1 MPRYRHLVRLAN
13 RQLQHWFPGAS
24 RQTRL
29 PQANHAFAALHQGN
43 YATIP
48 NYLVTDLRYMDAGD
62 KAQKRQAGPPG
73 TGLPI
78 AMSAITTS
86 ALDTP
91 SRRSMERTCDDLAIF
106 VIVVVGFVA
115 SLTFRDYGL
124 GWDDYTHAEYADLLL
139 RMYGSGFK
147 DTGALSFANLY
158 MYGGGFDMAAAL
170 LHKVIPLELFET
182 RRLLGAVVGIIGLSV
197 TWRLGRRVGGP
208 LAGLAALL
216 LLALCPTFYGHMF
229 MNPKDAPFAVAMVI
243 LMLGLVRLA
252 EEYPSPSPRT
262 ILIVGLGAGLSLGS
276 RILGGLAL
284 IYAVIGFLPMLL
296 EEIRTQGG
304 REAVRRFVYVVYTL
318 LPGLI
323 LGYLVMGLIWPWSII
338 EPGNPF
344 HALSYF
350 SHFFEKPWKEMFDG
364 ALVSVP
370 DMPWSYLPTL
380 FALQLPEVLLGL
392 SIAAAIAT
400 LLALPRADVSGRR
413 KTILLMLTLAATLP
427 IAVAIVKR
435 PALYNGI
442 RHFIF
447 VIPPMTVLAGTAF
460 AWGMN
465 WLKENRRSWQPAALA
480 VFSFGL
486 LLPLGEM
493 IRLHPYQYTHF
504 NHIAGTVRGADY
516 RYMLDY
522 WGLALKQ
529 ASDSLREELDERQE
543 VPPRGRK
550 WKVAV
555 CGPQRPAQVAL
566 GPDFTIGWDSHA
578 ADFAMTLGEFY
589 CKGLTAPVMVEIKRD
604 DVVFARVYDIRG
616 RSISSLLAIPAP

>member
-1 MPRYRHLVRLAN
+1 MP
-13 RQLQHWFPGAS
+13 
-24 RQTRL
+24 
-29 PQANHAFAALHQGN
+29 GN
-43 YATIP
+43 E
-48 NYLVTDLRYMDAGD
+48 
-62 KAQKRQAGPPG
+62 AQKRQSRAATGD

-78 AMSAITTS
+78 AMSSITTS
-86 ALDTP
+86 AIETP
-91 SRRSMERTCDDLAIF
+91 SRRSVERTCDDLA
-106 VIVVVGFVA
+106 VLVLAVVALIAG
-115 SLTFRDYGL
+115 LTFRDYGL

-182 RRLLGAVVGIIGLSV
+182 KRLLGAVVGVIGLAV

-252 EEYPSPSPRT
+252 EQYPNPSPRT
-262 ILIVGLGAGLSLGS
+262 ILIVGLGAGLSIGS

-284 IYAVIGFLPMLL
+284 VYALVGFIPLLL
-296 EEIRTQGG
+296 EDARTHSA
-304 REAVRRFVYVVYTL
+304 REAAHRLLHVVYVL
-318 LPGLI
+318 LPGLV
-323 LGYLVMGLIWPWSII
+323 LGYLVMGLIWPWSIM

-344 HALSYF
+344 HALTYF
-350 SHFFEKPWKEMFDG
+350 SSFFEKPWKEMFDG

-392 SIAAAIAT
+392 LIAGVVGS
-400 LLALPRADVSGRR
+400 LMSLSRNDVSGRR
-413 KTILLMLTLAATLP
+413 KTIFLMLTLAATLP
-427 IAVAIVKR
+427 LLIAMVKR

-442 RHFIF
+442 RHFVF
-447 VIPPMTVLAGTAF
+447 VIPPMTVLAGAAF
-460 AWGMN
+460 GWGMN
-465 WLKENRRSWQPAALA
+465 WLKENRRSWHPAAVA

-486 LLPLGEM
+486 LLPLSEM

-504 NHIAGTVRGADY
+504 NHIAGTVRSADALF
-516 RYMLDY
+516 MLDY
-522 WGLALKQ
+522 WGLAFKQ
-529 ASDSLREELDERQE
+529 ASDGLRDQLDERQE
-543 VPPRGRK
+543 VPPHGRK

-589 CKGLTAPVMVEIKRD
+589 CKGLTAPVLVEIKRD

>member
-1 MPRYRHLVRLAN
+1 M
-13 RQLQHWFPGAS
+13 
-24 RQTRL
+24 
-29 PQANHAFAALHQGN
+29 
-43 YATIP
+43 
-48 NYLVTDLRYMDAGD
+48 
-62 KAQKRQAGPPG
+62 
-73 TGLPI
+73 
-78 AMSAITTS
+78 
-86 ALDTP
+86 P
-91 SRRSMERTCDDLAIF
+91 SRRSVARTCDDLAI
-106 VIVVVGFVA
+106 IVLAAVGLVA

-139 RMYGSGFK
+139 RMYGSGFR
-147 DTGALSFANLY
+147 DAGALSFANLY
-158 MYGGGFDMAAAL
+158 MYGGGFDMTAAL

-182 RRLLGAVVGIIGLSV
+182 RRLLGAVVGIVGLTV

-262 ILIVGLGAGLSLGS
+262 ILIVGLGAGLSIGS

-284 IYAVIGFLPMLL
+284 IYAIVGFVPLL
-296 EEIRTQGG
+296 LDEIRAHGG
-304 REAVRRFVYVVYTL
+304 REAIRRFMRVVYVL

-338 EPGNPF
+338 APGNPF
-344 HALSYF
+344 QAATYF
-350 SHFFEKPWKEMFDG
+350 SQFFEKPWKEMFDG

-392 SIAAAIAT
+392 SIAAVVGT
-400 LLALPRADVSGRR
+400 VVALSRADVSGRR
-413 KTILLMLTLAATLP
+413 KTILLMLTLAAVLP
-427 IAVAIVKR
+427 IAVAMVKR

-460 AWGMN
+460 AWGMK
-465 WLKENRRSWQPAALA
+465 WLKQNHRSWQPAALA
-480 VFSFGL
+480 AFSFGL

-504 NHIAGTVRGADY
+504 NHIAGTVRAADDL
-516 RYMLDY
+516 YMLDY
-522 WGLALKQ
+522 WGLAFKQ
-529 ASDSLREELDERQE
+529 ASDGLREELTERQE
-543 VPPRGRK
+543 VPPHGRK

>member
-1 MPRYRHLVRLAN
+1 
-13 RQLQHWFPGAS
+13 
-24 RQTRL
+24 
-29 PQANHAFAALHQGN
+29 
-43 YATIP
+43 
-48 NYLVTDLRYMDAGD
+48 
-62 KAQKRQAGPPG
+62 
-73 TGLPI
+73 
-78 AMSAITTS
+78 MSSITTS
-86 ALDTP
+86 VIDTP
-91 SRRSMERTCDDLAIF
+91 VRRSMERTCDDLAIL
-106 VIVVVGFVA
+106 VLAAVGLIA

-139 RMYGSGFK
+139 RMYGSGFT
-147 DTGALSFANLY
+147 DTDALSFANLY

-182 RRLLGAVVGIIGLSV
+182 RRLLGAVVGVIGLAV

-262 ILIVGLGAGLSLGS
+262 ILIVGLGAGLSVGS

-284 IYAVIGFLPMLL
+284 VYAVVGFVPLIL
-296 EEIRTQGG
+296 EEIHTHSA
-304 REAVRRFVYVVYTL
+304 REATRRFVGVVYVL

-323 LGYLVMGLIWPWSII
+323 LGYLVMGLIWPWSIM

-344 HALSYF
+344 QALTYF

-392 SIAAAIAT
+392 AIAGAVGT
-400 LLALPRADVSGRR
+400 FMSLPRTDVSARR
-413 KTILLMLTLAATLP
+413 KTILLMLTSAATLP
-427 IAVAIVKR
+427 LVVAMVKR

-447 VIPPMTVLAGTAF
+447 VIPPMAVLAGLAF
-460 AWGMN
+460 ARGMN
-465 WLKENRRSWQPAALA
+465 WLTEHRRKWQPAAVA
-480 VFSFGL
+480 AFSFGL

-504 NHIAGTVRGADY
+504 NHIAGTVRAADY
-516 RYMLDY
+516 RFMLDY

-529 ASDSLREELDERQE
+529 ASDGLRETLAERQE
-543 VPPRGRK
+543 TPPKGHK

-566 GPDFTIGWDSHA
+566 GPDFTIGWDSRA

>member
-1 MPRYRHLVRLAN
+1 
-13 RQLQHWFPGAS
+13 
-24 RQTRL
+24 
-29 PQANHAFAALHQGN
+29 
-43 YATIP
+43 
-48 NYLVTDLRYMDAGD
+48 
-62 KAQKRQAGPPG
+62 
-73 TGLPI
+73 
-78 AMSAITTS
+78 MSSITTS
-86 ALDTP
+86 AIDTP
-91 SRRSMERTCDDLAIF
+91 SRRSVERTCDDLAIF
-106 VIVVVGFVA
+106 ALAAVALVA

-147 DTGALSFANLY
+147 DAGALSFANLY
-158 MYGGGFDMAAAL
+158 MYGGGFDMTAAL

-182 RRLLGAVVGIIGLSV
+182 RRLLGAVVGVIGLAV

-252 EEYPSPSPRT
+252 EEYPQPSPRT
-262 ILIVGLGAGLSLGS
+262 ILIVGLGAGLSIGS
-276 RILGGLAL
+276 RVLGGLAL
-284 IYAVIGFLPMLL
+284 VYALFGFVPLFL
-296 EEIRTQGG
+296 EEIRTYGA
-304 REAVRRFVYVVYTL
+304 RKAAHRFLHVAYVL
-318 LPGLI
+318 CPGLI
-323 LGYLVMGLIWPWSII
+323 LGYLIMGLIWPWSIMQ
-338 EPGNPF
+338 PGNPF
-344 HALSYF
+344 HAVTYF

-392 SIAAAIAT
+392 LTAGVVGSFMS
-400 LLALPRADVSGRR
+400 LSRSDVPGRR

-427 IAVAIVKR
+427 LLIAMLKR

-460 AWGMN
+460 AQAMN
-465 WLKENRRSWQPAALA
+465 WLKENRRSWQPAAMA

-504 NHIAGTVRGADY
+504 NHIAGTVRAADDL
-516 RYMLDY
+516 YMLDY

-529 ASDSLREELDERQE
+529 ASDGLREEINERQE
-543 VPPRGRK
+543 APPHGRK

-589 CKGLTAPVMVEIKRD
+589 CKGLTAPVLVEIKRD

-616 RSISSLLAIPAP
+616 RSISSLLSIPAP

>member
-1 MPRYRHLVRLAN
+1 
-13 RQLQHWFPGAS
+13 
-24 RQTRL
+24 
-29 PQANHAFAALHQGN
+29 
-43 YATIP
+43 
-48 NYLVTDLRYMDAGD
+48 
-62 KAQKRQAGPPG
+62 
-73 TGLPI
+73 
-78 AMSAITTS
+78 MSSITTS
-86 ALDTP
+86 AIETP
-91 SRRSMERTCDDLAIF
+91 ARRSVEKTCDDLAI
-106 VIVVVGFVA
+106 IVLSAVA
-115 SLTFRDYGL
+115 LIAGLTFRDYGL

-182 RRLLGAVVGIIGLSV
+182 RRLLGAVVGVIGLAV
-197 TWRLGRRVGGP
+197 TWRLGRRLGGP

-229 MNPKDAPFAVAMVI
+229 MNPKDAPFAVAMAI
-243 LMLGLVRLA
+243 LLMGLVRLA
-252 EEYPSPSPRT
+252 EEYPAPSPRT
-262 ILIVGLGAGLSLGS
+262 ILIVGFGAGLSLGC
-276 RILGGLAL
+276 RVLGGLAL
-284 IYAVIGFLPMLL
+284 IYAAVGFLPLLL
-296 EEIRTQGG
+296 EEFRKQGA
-304 REAVRRFVYVVYTL
+304 REAAYRFVHVVYVL

-323 LGYLVMGLIWPWSII
+323 FGYLVMGLIWPWSIM
-338 EPGNPF
+338 EPGHPLE
-344 HALSYF
+344 AVTYF

-392 SIAAAIAT
+392 LVAAVVMS
-400 LLALPRADVSGRR
+400 LMSLSRADVTARR
-413 KTILLMLTLAATLP
+413 KTVLLMLTLAATLP
-427 IAVAIVKR
+427 LVVAMVKR

-447 VIPPMTVLAGTAF
+447 VIPPMAVLAGFAF
-460 AWGMN
+460 ARTMD
-465 WLKENRRSWQPAALA
+465 WLGEKRRSWQPVALA
-480 VFSFGL
+480 VFTFGL
-486 LLPLGEM
+486 LLPLSEM

-504 NHIAGTVRGADY
+504 NHIAGTVRGADDLF
-516 RYMLDY
+516 MLDY

-529 ASDSLREELDERQE
+529 ASDGLREQLIERQE
-543 VPPRGRK
+543 IPPQNGK

-566 GPDFTIGWDSHA
+566 GPDFTIGWDSQS

>member
-1 MPRYRHLVRLAN
+1 
-13 RQLQHWFPGAS
+13 
-24 RQTRL
+24 
-29 PQANHAFAALHQGN
+29 
-43 YATIP
+43 
-48 NYLVTDLRYMDAGD
+48 
-62 KAQKRQAGPPG
+62 
-73 TGLPI
+73 
-78 AMSAITTS
+78 MSSITTS
-86 ALDTP
+86 AIDTP
-91 SRRSMERTCDDLAIF
+91 LRRSVERTCDDLAILALGVVA
-106 VIVVVGFVA
+106 VIA

-158 MYGGGFDMAAAL
+158 MYGGGFDMVAAL

-182 RRLLGAVVGIIGLSV
+182 RRLLGAVVGVIGLTV

-252 EEYPSPSPRT
+252 EEYPEPSPRT
-262 ILIVGLGAGLSLGS
+262 ILIIGLGAGLSIGS

-284 IYAVIGFLPMLL
+284 VYALIGFIPLL
-296 EEIRTQGG
+296 LAEIHNNGAR
-304 REAVRRFVYVVYTL
+304 AAAHRFLHVVYVL

-323 LGYLVMGLIWPWSII
+323 LGYLVMGLIWPWSIM
-338 EPGNPF
+338 EPANPF
-344 HALSYF
+344 HALTYF

-392 SIAAAIAT
+392 SIAGVIGT
-400 LLALPRADVSGRR
+400 FVVLPRNDVTAPR

-427 IAVAIVKR
+427 LLIAMVKR

-447 VIPPMTVLAGTAF
+447 VIPPMTVLAGAAF
-460 AWGMN
+460 AWGLN
-465 WLKENRRSWQPAALA
+465 WLGDRRRSWQPAAVAL
-480 VFSFGL
+480 FSFGL

-504 NHIAGTVRGADY
+504 NHIAGTVRAADD

-529 ASDSLREELDERQE
+529 ASDGLRDELAERQE
-543 VPPRGRK
+543 APPKGRK

-589 CKGLTAPVMVEIKRD
+589 CKGLTAPVLVEIKRD

>member
-1 MPRYRHLVRLAN
+1 
-13 RQLQHWFPGAS
+13 
-24 RQTRL
+24 
-29 PQANHAFAALHQGN
+29 
-43 YATIP
+43 
-48 NYLVTDLRYMDAGD
+48 
-62 KAQKRQAGPPG
+62 
-73 TGLPI
+73 
-78 AMSAITTS
+78 MSSITTS
-86 ALDTP
+86 IIDTP
-91 SRRSMERTCDDLAIF
+91 SRRSVERTCDDLAI
-106 VIVVVGFVA
+106 VVLAAVGLVA

-182 RRLLGAVVGIIGLSV
+182 RRLLGAVVGVIGLAV

-216 LLALCPTFYGHMF
+216 LLALCPTYYGHMF

-252 EEYPSPSPRT
+252 EEYPAPSPST
-262 ILIVGLGAGLSLGS
+262 VLIVGVGAGLSLGS
-276 RILGGLAL
+276 RVLGGLAL
-284 IYAVIGFLPMLL
+284 LYALIGFVPLFA
-296 EEIRTQGG
+296 EEFRIQGA
-304 REAVRRFVYVVYTL
+304 RASLRRFAHVLYIL
-318 LPGLI
+318 LPSLV
-323 LGYLVMGLIWPWSII
+323 LGYLIMGLIWPWSVI

-344 HALSYF
+344 RALTYF
-350 SHFFEKPWKEMFDG
+350 SSFFEKPWKEMFDG

-392 SIAAAIAT
+392 LAAGVVG
-400 LLALPRADVSGRR
+400 ALISLSRSDVTARR
-413 KTILLMLTLAATLP
+413 KTILLMLTTAATLP
-427 IAVAIVKR
+427 VLIAMVKR

-447 VIPPMTVLAGTAF
+447 VIPPMAVLAGTAF
-460 AWGMN
+460 AGGMN
-465 WLKENRRSWQPAALA
+465 WLGDNRRNWQPAAVA
-480 VFSFGL
+480 IFAFGL
-486 LLPLGEM
+486 LLPLTEM

-504 NHIAGTVRGADY
+504 NHIAGTVRAADD

-529 ASDSLREELDERQE
+529 ASDGLRDELDERQE
-543 VPPRGRK
+543 SPPHGRK

>member
-1 MPRYRHLVRLAN
+1 
-13 RQLQHWFPGAS
+13 
-24 RQTRL
+24 
-29 PQANHAFAALHQGN
+29 
-43 YATIP
+43 
-48 NYLVTDLRYMDAGD
+48 
-62 KAQKRQAGPPG
+62 
-73 TGLPI
+73 
-78 AMSAITTS
+78 MSAITTS

-91 SRRSMERTCDDLAIF
+91 ARRSAERTCDDLAIF
-106 VIVVVGFVA
+106 ALAVVTLVA
-115 SLTFRDYGL
+115 GLTFRDYGL

-147 DTGALSFANLY
+147 DTAALSFANLY

-170 LHKVIPLELFET
+170 LHKIIPLELFET
-182 RRLLGAVVGIIGLSV
+182 RRLLGAVVGVVGLAV

-208 LAGLAALL
+208 LAGLATLL

-252 EEYPSPSPRT
+252 EEYPNPTPRS
-262 ILIVGLGAGLSLGS
+262 ILIIGLGAGLSIGS

-284 IYAVIGFLPMLL
+284 IYALAGFVPLL
-296 EEIRTQGG
+296 AEEIHIHGAQ
-304 REAVRRFVYVVYTL
+304 EAARRMLHVLRVLV
-318 LPGLI
+318 PGLI
-323 LGYLVMGLIWPWSII
+323 VGYLVMGLIWPWSIMQ
-338 EPGNPF
+338 PDNPF
-344 HALSYF
+344 QALTYF
-350 SHFFEKPWKEMFDG
+350 SQFFEKPWKEMFDG

-380 FALQLPEVLLGL
+380 FALQLPEVLLAL
-392 SIAAAIAT
+392 
-400 LLALPRADVSGRR
+400 LLAGVVGTFMSLSRPDVSARR
-413 KTILLMLTLAATLP
+413 KTIFLMLTLAASLP
-427 IAVAIVKR
+427 LVIAMVKR

-442 RHFIF
+442 RHFVF
-447 VIPPMTVLAGTAF
+447 VIPPMAVLAGASF

-465 WLKENRRSWQPAALA
+465 WLKSNHRRWQPAALA
-480 VFSFGL
+480 VFTFGL
-486 LLPLGEM
+486 LLPLSEM
-493 IRLHPYQYTHF
+493 IRLHPYEYTHF
-504 NHIAGTVRGADY
+504 NHIAGTVRSADNFF
-516 RYMLDY
+516 MLDY

-529 ASDSLREELDERQE
+529 ASDGLREELVERQE
-543 VPPRGRK
+543 AAPAGRK

-566 GPDFTIGWDSHA
+566 GSDFTIGWDSQS

-616 RSISSLLAIPAP
+616 RGISTLLAIPAP

>member
-1 MPRYRHLVRLAN
+1 
-13 RQLQHWFPGAS
+13 
-24 RQTRL
+24 
-29 PQANHAFAALHQGN
+29 
-43 YATIP
+43 
-48 NYLVTDLRYMDAGD
+48 
-62 KAQKRQAGPPG
+62 
-73 TGLPI
+73 
-78 AMSAITTS
+78 MSSITTS
-86 ALDTP
+86 AIDTP
-91 SRRSMERTCDDLAIF
+91 LRRSVERTCDDLA
-106 VIVVVGFVA
+106 VLVLAVVGIIA
-115 SLTFRDYGL
+115 GLTFRDYGL

-182 RRLLGAVVGIIGLSV
+182 RRLLGAVVGVIGLAV

-208 LAGLAALL
+208 VAGLAALL

-229 MNPKDAPFAVAMVI
+229 MNPKDAPFAVAMMI

-252 EEYPSPSPRT
+252 EEYPQPSPRT
-262 ILIVGLGAGLSLGS
+262 ILIVGLGAGLSIGS

-284 IYAVIGFLPMLL
+284 VYALVGFIPMFVA
-296 EEIRTQGG
+296 EFETQGA
-304 REAVRRFVYVVYTL
+304 REALRRFLHVVYVLV
-318 LPGLI
+318 PGLV
-323 LGYLVMGLIWPWSII
+323 LGYLVMGLIWPWSIMA
-338 EPGNPF
+338 PDNPF
-344 HALSYF
+344 QALTYF

-392 SIAAAIAT
+392 TIAGVAGA
-400 LLALPRADVSGRR
+400 LVVLPRDDVTARR
-413 KTILLMLTLAATLP
+413 KTILLMLASAATLP
-427 IAVAIVKR
+427 LLIAMVKR

-460 AWGMN
+460 AWGIDR
-465 WLKENRRSWQPAALA
+465 LGENRRSWQPVAVA
-480 VFSFGL
+480 VFAFGL
-486 LLPLGEM
+486 MLPLAEM

-504 NHIAGTVRGADY
+504 NLIAGTVRGADD

-529 ASDSLREELDERQE
+529 ASDGLREEIADRTET
-543 VPPRGRK
+543 PPKGRK

-589 CKGLTAPVMVEIKRD
+589 CKGLTAPVLVEIKRD
-604 DVVFARVYDIRG
+604 GVVFARVYDIRG

>member
-1 MPRYRHLVRLAN
+1 M
-13 RQLQHWFPGAS
+13 S
-24 RQTRL
+24 SI
-29 PQANHAFAALHQGN
+29 AA
-43 YATIP
+43 
-48 NYLVTDLRYMDAGD
+48 
-62 KAQKRQAGPPG
+62 
-73 TGLPI
+73 
-78 AMSAITTS
+78 SAI
-86 ALDTP
+86 DTP
-91 SRRSMERTCDDLAIF
+91 SRRSVERTCDELAIA
-106 VIVVVGFVA
+106 VLAAIGLIA

-147 DTGALSFANLY
+147 DTAALSFANLY

-170 LHKVIPLELFET
+170 LHKIIPLELFET
-182 RRLLGAVVGIIGLSV
+182 RRLLGAVVGLIGLGV

-208 LAGLAALL
+208 LGGLATLL

-229 MNPKDAPFAVAMVI
+229 MNPKDAPFAVSMVI

-252 EEYPSPSPRT
+252 QEYPAPSPRT
-262 ILIVGLGAGLSLGS
+262 VLIVGLGAGLSIGS
-276 RILGGLAL
+276 RILGGMAL
-284 IYAVIGFLPMLL
+284 VYAVVGFAPLLL
-296 EEIRTQGG
+296 EELRAHGL
-304 REAVRRFVYVVYTL
+304 RESVRRFTHVVYVL
-318 LPGLI
+318 LPGLVF
-323 LGYLVMGLIWPWSII
+323 GYLIMGLIWPWSIM
-338 EPGNPF
+338 EPANPF
-344 HALSYF
+344 RALTYF

-380 FALQLPEVLLGL
+380 FALQLPEVLLVL
-392 SIAAAIAT
+392 CIAAVGGT
-400 LLALPRADVSGRR
+400 FVALSRSNVPARR
-413 KTILLMLTLAATLP
+413 KTIFLMLTLAATLP
-427 IAVAIVKR
+427 LAVAMVKR

-447 VIPPMTVLAGTAF
+447 VIPPMAVLAGAAF
-460 AWGMN
+460 AWGMD
-465 WLKENRRSWQPAALA
+465 WLKHNHRKWQPAALA
-480 VFSFGL
+480 IFSFGL

-504 NHIAGTVRGADY
+504 NQIAGTVRGANDLF
-516 RYMLDY
+516 MLDY

-529 ASDSLREELDERQE
+529 ASDGLREELIERQE
-543 VPPRGRK
+543 FPPANRK

-578 ADFAMTLGEFY
+578 ADFAMTLGQFY

-616 RSISSLLAIPAP
+616 QNISDLLSIPPP